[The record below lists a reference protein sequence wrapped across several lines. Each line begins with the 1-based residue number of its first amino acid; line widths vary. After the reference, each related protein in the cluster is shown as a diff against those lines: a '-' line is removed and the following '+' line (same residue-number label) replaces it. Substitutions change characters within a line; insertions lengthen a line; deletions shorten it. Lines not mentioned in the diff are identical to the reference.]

1 MHFLLKGGVA
11 AATILG
17 STALAHAQ
25 TPFYENKSITAVVGF
40 SPGGGTDFF
49 GRLVA
54 ESLGEHIEGSPNI
67 IVENMPGAGS
77 VLASNYYVDR
87 APRDGTTILV
97 GTGQLLMRI
106 VLGLEG
112 SAASLADLEPVIAI
126 PMGRITFGSTAAG
139 IEGPADLLDPSER
152 LVLGVPEVISTID
165 AVLGLELLGADYQAI
180 IGYEGKSEA
189 YLGFERGELNLD
201 AQTTPVYL
209 QQPAIAVEE
218 GRAVPLFAQG
228 LLDSEGNL
236 TRDPA
241 APDIPTVEEV
251 YRELH
256 GEDPSGPVWEAFKAA
271 VTAIGNGGKIL
282 MIHSEAPEE
291 AKAALADAV
300 ESLLEDEDFLERAAE
315 TAEGYSFTA
324 GAELN
329 AAVQAVANMSDA
341 DIQWLREFLTEN
353 FEMQF
358 Q

>member
-1 MHFLLKGGVA
+1 MNLLLKTGLVA
-11 AATILG
+11 AIIGSPTPIL
-17 STALAHAQ
+17 AQ
-25 TPFYENKSITAVVGF
+25 TPFYEGQTITAVVGF

-54 ESLGEHIEGSPNI
+54 ESLGQHIPGSPNI
-67 IVENMPGAGS
+67 VVENMPGAGS

-87 APRDGTTILV
+87 ADRDGSVLLV

-112 SAASLADLEPVIAI
+112 STASLADLEPVVAI
-126 PMGRITFGSTAAG
+126 PMGRVTFGSTAAG
-139 IEGPADLLDPSER
+139 IEGPSDLLDPSER
-152 LVLGVPEVISTID
+152 LVIGVPEVISTID

-180 IGYEGKSEA
+180 VGYEGKSEA

-209 QQPAIAVEE
+209 QQPSIAVEE

-228 LLDSEGNL
+228 LLDGEGNL
-236 TRDPA
+236 VRDPA
-241 APDIPTVEEV
+241 VPDIPTVAEV
-251 YRELH
+251 YRDLH
-256 GEDPSGPVWEAFKAA
+256 GEDPSGPVWEAYKAA
-271 VTAIGNGGKIL
+271 VVAIGNGGKIL
-282 MIHSEAPEE
+282 MMHSDAPEE
-291 AKAALADAV
+291 AKEALAEAV
-300 ESLLEDEDFLERAAE
+300 ESLLADDAFLESAAE
-315 TAEGYSFTA
+315 TAEGYAFTA

-329 AAVQAVANMSDA
+329 AAVQAVANMSDE
-341 DIQWLREFLTEN
+341 DIQWLRDFLTEN